1 MTNQRLVNRRVRR
14 TSAVL
19 VTIALSLTAAA
30 CSSSSNTAGGK
41 GSSAATASGTTTI
54 SIDCAPPTSKPV
66 ALQQWNADIAS
77 FEQKNPGIK
86 VNSIHTFPCET
97 PALFTAAL
105 AGGTEPN
112 VFYTYFTDKQTVL
125 NDNQAADITSYVTP
139 ATVPVLNDFLPSVL
153 NTQKSNGKLYG
164 IPYTNYTMG
173 LIINRKLFKAA
184 GLNPDNPPTTWAQ
197 VATDAEAITKLGNG
211 VEGYGDYSAGNN
223 GGWHFSA
230 ELDALGGS
238 MENAA
243 GTKANFDNA
252 MGKEVLQ
259 NLHDLR
265 YTDNVMGSTQLLAW
279 GTLQKEM
286 AAGKLGMYIAA
297 PDDITYMV
305 QTLGA
310 NYADYSMG
318 PIPSVSGTAAGTL
331 SGGND
336 YMFNVKDTPAQIKA
350 GVALVNWLYLTEGQ
364 GQFNYARAKA
374 TQQAVGLPEPEMFQG
389 NTLATDNAGK
399 AANATMPVSDF
410 SSFLSANVPGDG
422 EPNDAQAVYKVLDT
436 AMASVLTDPNANIDQ
451 LLSTAATQV
460 NEVLANSQ

>member
-1 MTNQRLVNRRVRR
+1 MTNQRLISHRVRR

-19 VTIALSLTAAA
+19 ATIALSLTAAA
-30 CSSSSNTAGGK
+30 CSSSPKAGGSQN
-41 GSSAATASGTTTI
+41 SSGAAASGVTTI

-66 ALQQWNADIAS
+66 AYQQWNADIAT
-77 FEQKNPGIK
+77 FEKAHPNIK
-86 VNSIHTFPCET
+86 VNSIRTNPCET

-105 AGGTEPN
+105 AGGTEAN
-112 VFYTYFTDKQTVL
+112 VFYTYFTDKPQVL
-125 NDNQAADITSYVTP
+125 SDNQAADITSYVTP
-139 ATVPVLNDFLPSVL
+139 ATVPLLNSINPLVLD
-153 NTQKSNGKLYG
+153 TQKSNGKLYG

-173 LIINRKLFKAA
+173 LIINRKLFTQA
-184 GLNPDNPPTTWAQ
+184 GLNPNDPPTTWAE
-197 VATDAEAITKLGNG
+197 VATDAKAITKLGNG
-211 VEGYGDYSAGNN
+211 IEGYGDYSAGNN

-230 ELDALGGS
+230 ELDALGGT
-238 MENAA
+238 MENSA

-252 MGKEVLQ
+252 LGKQVLQ

-305 QTLGA
+305 QSLGA
-310 NYADYSMG
+310 NYADYGMG

-350 GVALVNWLYLTEGQ
+350 GVELVNFLYLTEGQ
-364 GQFNYARAKA
+364 GQFNYARLKA
-374 TQQAVGLPEPEMFQG
+374 TQQAVGLPEPELFTG
-389 NTLATDNAGK
+389 AAATTDNADR
-399 AANATMPVSDF
+399 AANATMPVADF
-410 SSFLSANVPGDG
+410 TPYVNAAVPGDG

-436 AMASVLTDPNANIDQ
+436 AMASVLTDPNANINQ
-451 LLSTAATQV
+451 LLSTASNQV
-460 NEVLANSQ
+460 NEVLANQ

>member
-1 MTNQRLVNRRVRR
+1 MTNQRLISHRVRR

-19 VTIALSLTAAA
+19 ATIALSLTAAA
-30 CSSSSNTAGGK
+30 CSSSPKAGGSQN
-41 GSSAATASGTTTI
+41 SSGAAASGVTTI

-66 ALQQWNADIAS
+66 AYQQWNADIAT
-77 FEQKNPGIK
+77 FEKAHPNIK
-86 VNSIHTFPCET
+86 VNSIRTNPCET

-105 AGGTEPN
+105 AGGTEAN
-112 VFYTYFTDKQTVL
+112 VFYTYFTDKPQVL
-125 NDNQAADITSYVTP
+125 SDNQAADITSYVTP
-139 ATVPVLNDFLPSVL
+139 ATVPLLNSINPLVLD
-153 NTQKSNGKLYG
+153 TQKSNGKLYG

-173 LIINRKLFKAA
+173 LIINRKLFTQA
-184 GLNPDNPPTTWAQ
+184 GLNPNDPPTTWAE
-197 VATDAEAITKLGNG
+197 VATDAKAITKLGNG
-211 VEGYGDYSAGNN
+211 IEGYGDYSAGNN

-230 ELDALGGS
+230 ELDALGGT
-238 MENAA
+238 MENSA

-252 MGKEVLQ
+252 LGKQVLQ

-305 QTLGA
+305 QSLGA
-310 NYADYSMG
+310 NYADYGMG

-336 YMFNVKDTPAQIKA
+336 YMFNTKDTPAQIKA
-350 GVALVNWLYLTEGQ
+350 GVELVNFLYLTEGQ
-364 GQFNYARAKA
+364 GQFNYARLKA
-374 TQQAVGLPEPEMFQG
+374 TQQAVGLPEPELFTG
-389 NTLATDNAGK
+389 AAATTDNADR
-399 AANATMPVSDF
+399 AANATMPVADF
-410 SSFLSANVPGDG
+410 TPYVNAAVPGDG

-436 AMASVLTDPNANIDQ
+436 AMASVLTDPNANINQ
-451 LLSTAATQV
+451 LLSTASNQV
-460 NEVLANSQ
+460 NEVLANQ